1 MRSTVEVIRTGI
13 YSDKFF
19 GEVSILQCY
28 VSIDELMMSLPQDHL
43 LLDRFATSYERSLN
57 RERLLQLKTHLQE
70 STINNIPLAL
80 PEVSLY
86 VYGSTRRKNLNDKLR
101 TLQYN
106 QNKAVI
112 LGGYLLISAFSELLD
127 FVDPFTGKQTSSSGL
142 SAQQKQKLASIDVRL
157 NLYYGI
163 EEKIDDA
170 VMSKLFFDVNTLDT
184 KVYSQYIA
192 THAQQSPLAM
202 GADKLANALQLH
214 EIGGVSELNKIT
226 RSDSYVT
233 TKNTLIYIL
242 LATLGGRGA
251 RIEKRLPTCLP
262 NKTLL
267 TAQTVNQ
274 ALNQLIPF
282 MRGWISCLESKFK
295 QDDNGFH
302 RSMQVWQAMGLVVY
316 HLTHNQDVSDTE
328 LFSAGRALGQLD
340 YDKSASHWGNCD
352 AFKKD
357 ASGRFWINATGGGRT
372 FRDKIAEYFISILYP
387 PHEPTGRSC

>member
-28 VSIDELMMSLPQDHL
+28 VSVDELMMSLPQDHL

-57 RERLLQLKTHLQE
+57 KERLLQLKTHLQE
-70 STINNIPLAL
+70 STITSIPLAL

-86 VYGSTRRKNLNDKLR
+86 IYGSTRSKNLNDKLR

-170 VMSKLFFDVNTLDT
+170 MMSKLFFDVNTLDT

-267 TAQTVNQ
+267 TDQTVNQ

-328 LFSAGRALGQLD
+328 LLSAGRALGQLD
-340 YDKSASHWGNCD
+340 YDKSASHWGNCN

-372 FRDKIAEYFISILYP
+372 FRDKIAEYFISILM
-387 PHEPTGRSC
+387 

>member
-1 MRSTVEVIRTGI
+1 MRSTAEVIRTGI

-19 GEVSILQCY
+19 GGVSILQCY
-28 VSIDELMMSLPQDHL
+28 VSVDELMVSLPQDHL

-86 VYGSTRRKNLNDKLR
+86 IYGSTRSKNLSDKLR

-142 SAQQKQKLASIDVRL
+142 SAQQKRKLASIDVRL

-163 EEKIDDA
+163 EEKINDA
-170 VMSKLFFDVNTLDT
+170 VMSKLFFDVNNLDT

-202 GADKLANALQLH
+202 GADNLANALQLH

-302 RSMQVWQAMGLVVY
+302 RSMQIWQAMGLVVY

-328 LFSAGRALGQLD
+328 LLSAGRALGQLD

-372 FRDKIAEYFISILYP
+372 FRDKIAEYFISILQ
-387 PHEPTGRSC
+387 

>member
-57 RERLLQLKTHLQE
+57 RERLLQLKTQLQE

-86 VYGSTRRKNLNDKLR
+86 IYGSTRSKNLNEKLR

-106 QNKAVI
+106 KNKAVI

-302 RSMQVWQAMGLVVY
+302 RSMQLWQAMGLVVY

-328 LFSAGRALGQLD
+328 LFSAGKALGQLD

-372 FRDKIAEYFISILYP
+372 FRDKIAEYFISILQ
-387 PHEPTGRSC
+387 